1 MKGTFYGVGVG
12 PGDPRLMTIL
22 AVETIRSC
30 PVVAVPLHGSERGVA
45 YQIARGMI
53 DDLDAKELVGFRV
66 PMSKDQNVLT
76 EAYQRAAADIIEKL
90 REGKDVACLTLG
102 DPTIY
107 SSYIYL
113 HRIVQAS
120 GFHTEIISGV
130 PSFCA
135 VSAKLGDSL
144 VDREEQLHVIPSSY
158 GLHRSLQQE
167 QTVRSENEKNPEA
180 VDTAMHEK
188 SANESTAT
196 LSATL
201 KLPGTKVLM
210 KAGAQIAT
218 VKELLRQENCSCRMV
233 ENCGMP
239 DEKIYDSLEDIPE
252 KAGYYSVIVV
262 KEASTYP
269 KKISDSVKSML

>member
-53 DDLDAKELVGFRV
+53 EDLDAKECVGFRV

-90 REGKDVACLTLG
+90 LEGKDVACLTLG

-144 VDREEQLHVIPSSY
+144 VDRDEQLHVVPSSY
-158 GLHRSLQQE
+158 GLHRPLQQE
-167 QTVRSENEKNPEA
+167 QDARSEHEKTPEA
-180 VDTAMHEK
+180 VGVAMYEK

-196 LSATL
+196 LTAAL

-210 KAGAQIAT
+210 KAGAQIAA

-239 DEKIYDSLEDIPE
+239 DEKIYESLEDIPE

-262 KEASTYP
+262 KEPDRS
-269 KKISDSVKSML
+269 L

>member
-1 MKGTFYGVGVG
+1 MNGRFYGVGVG

-30 PVVAVPLHGSERGVA
+30 PVIAVPLRGSERGVA

-53 DDLDAKELVGFRV
+53 DDLDAKECVGFRV
-66 PMSKDQNVLT
+66 PMSKDRNVLT
-76 EAYQRAAADIIEKL
+76 EAYQRAAMDIIEKL

-144 VDREEQLHVIPSSY
+144 VDRDEQLHVIPSSY
-158 GLHRSLQQE
+158 GVHRSSQQ
-167 QTVRSENEKNPEA
+167 T
-180 VDTAMHEK
+180 
-188 SANESTAT
+188 
-196 LSATL
+196 
-201 KLPGTKVLM
+201 
-210 KAGAQIAT
+210 
-218 VKELLRQENCSCRMV
+218 
-233 ENCGMP
+233 
-239 DEKIYDSLEDIPE
+239 
-252 KAGYYSVIVV
+252 
-262 KEASTYP
+262 
-269 KKISDSVKSML
+269 

>member
-1 MKGTFYGVGVG
+1 MNGRFYGVGVG

-30 PVVAVPLHGSERGVA
+30 PVIAVPLHGSERGVA

-53 DDLDAKELVGFRV
+53 DDLDAKECVGFRV
-66 PMSKDQNVLT
+66 PMSKDRNVLT

-144 VDREEQLHVIPSSY
+144 VDRDEQLHVIPSSY
-158 GLHRSLQQE
+158 GVHRSLQQT
-167 QTVRSENEKNPEA
+167 QAADSENEDDSEIVGA
-180 VDTAMHEK
+180 AMHEQF
-188 SANESTAT
+188 AHESSAT
-196 LSATL
+196 LASAL

-210 KAGAQIAT
+210 KAGAEIGA
-218 VKELLRQENCSCRMV
+218 VKELLRQESCSCRMV
-233 ENCGMP
+233 ENCGMS
-239 DEKIYDSLEDIPE
+239 DEKVYECLEDIPE

-262 KEASTYP
+262 KAPDRS
-269 KKISDSVKSML
+269 L

>member
-1 MKGTFYGVGVG
+1 MNGRFYGVGVG

-30 PVVAVPLHGSERGVA
+30 PVIAVPLHGSERGVA

-53 DDLDAKELVGFRV
+53 DDLDAKECVGFHV
-66 PMSKDQNVLT
+66 PMSKDRNVLT

-144 VDREEQLHVIPSSY
+144 VDRGEQLHVIPSSY
-158 GLHRSLQQE
+158 GVHRSLQQT
-167 QTVRSENEKNPEA
+167 QAADSENEDDSEIVGA
-180 VDTAMHEK
+180 AMHEQF
-188 SANESTAT
+188 AHESSAT
-196 LSATL
+196 LASAL

-210 KAGAQIAT
+210 KAGAEIGA
-218 VKELLRQENCSCRMV
+218 VKELLRQESCSCRMV
-233 ENCGMP
+233 ENCGMS
-239 DEKIYDSLEDIPE
+239 DEKIYECLEDIPE

-262 KEASTYP
+262 KAPDRS
-269 KKISDSVKSML
+269 L

>member
-1 MKGTFYGVGVG
+1 MNGRFYGVGVG

-30 PVVAVPLHGSERGVA
+30 PVIAVPLHGSERGVA

-53 DDLDAKELVGFRV
+53 DDLDAKVCVGFHV
-66 PMSKDQNVLT
+66 PMSKDRNVLT

-144 VDREEQLHVIPSSY
+144 VDRDEQLHVIPSSY
-158 GLHRSLQQE
+158 GVHRSLQQT
-167 QTVRSENEKNPEA
+167 QAAGSENEDDSEIVGAAKHEA
-180 VDTAMHEK
+180 
-188 SANESTAT
+188 SAT
-196 LSATL
+196 LASAL

-210 KAGAQIAT
+210 KAGAEISA

-239 DEKIYDSLEDIPE
+239 DEKIYECLEDIPE

-262 KEASTYP
+262 KEP
-269 KKISDSVKSML
+269 DR